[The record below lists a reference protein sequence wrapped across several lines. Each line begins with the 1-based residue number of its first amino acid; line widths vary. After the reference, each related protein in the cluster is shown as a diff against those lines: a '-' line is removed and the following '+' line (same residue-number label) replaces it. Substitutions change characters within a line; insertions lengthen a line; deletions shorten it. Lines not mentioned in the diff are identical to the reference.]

1 MKSQLLIMLEMQ
13 DAMNSRVNP
22 DWRQAGNAWYRAIW
36 TECAE
41 MLDHYGWKWWKHQE
55 PDFDQVHLE
64 LVDIMHFAMSDYL
77 LQDSDNARV
86 AERIAGELSD
96 PGQETDIRAAIEA
109 TAQSTIANQ
118 SMHFSAFANIM
129 ALAEMDFDKLF
140 RMYVG
145 KNVLNFFRQ
154 DHGYK
159 EGSYVKIWDGRED
172 NEHLAELL
180 VELDSA
186 RVLTHPVEGREA
198 DYNQWYT
205 EIHLA
210 EVLALPGFVAVQRFK
225 LSEAQMMDTGNWQ
238 YLDKRLCCT
247 HACTAYPPFQDPCKC
262 RWANSGLGRLRSLR
276 RCQG

>member
-64 LVDIMHFAMSDYL
+64 MVDIMHFAMSDYL

-86 AERIAGELSD
+86 AERIVAELSN

-186 RVLTHPVEGREA
+186 SASFRDDV
-198 DYNQWYT
+198 YT
-205 EIHLA
+205 GLKS
-210 EVLALPGFVAVQRFK
+210 R
-225 LSEAQMMDTGNWQ
+225 
-238 YLDKRLCCT
+238 
-247 HACTAYPPFQDPCKC
+247 YP
-262 RWANSGLGRLRSLR
+262 A
-276 RCQG
+276 